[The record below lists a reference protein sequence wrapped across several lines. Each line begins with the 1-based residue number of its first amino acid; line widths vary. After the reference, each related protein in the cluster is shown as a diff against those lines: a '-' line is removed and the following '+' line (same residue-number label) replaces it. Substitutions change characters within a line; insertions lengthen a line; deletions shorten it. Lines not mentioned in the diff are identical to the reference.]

1 MRILIDGVFFQL
13 NNTGIAR
20 LWRSILEIMV
30 VDKEFEIYF
39 LDRGNAPQ
47 FDNINY
53 INFPSYDG
61 EHAALDSFEIQ
72 KVCDY
77 FSIDIFTSS
86 YYTTPISTPMIL
98 FVYDMI
104 PELFSFDISHRMWRE
119 KMAAICYA
127 DKFICISDSTKN
139 DLLNFYPE
147 LDAQDISIAYCG
159 LDALNFKPRDSKEIN
174 SFVKNND
181 MNAKYFM
188 FVGSREQNNGY
199 KNSALFFNAL
209 KSPSFAN
216 QEFDILCVGGEKII
230 SPDLIS
236 TLPKKVSCKRVEL
249 TDYEL
254 SVAYSGALG
263 LIYPS
268 LYEGFGM
275 PVIEAMSCG
284 CPVITTNRGSLKEAA
299 GDAALFVDGYD
310 VPEMVDKL
318 TYLLTSNTET
328 YVRRGFLNA
337 KRFIWLDSVHAIKHQ
352 YQKINSSSRFQKRNK
367 FLNKWRFLRSTQC
380 NVDYL
385 IQRSCFVG
393 C

>member
-1 MRILIDGVFFQL
+1 MKILVDGVFFQL

-30 VDKEFEIYF
+30 IDKEFEVYF
-39 LDRGNAPQ
+39 LDRGNAPL
-47 FDNINY
+47 FDNVNY

-72 KVCDY
+72 KVCDQ
-77 FSIDIFTSS
+77 FGIDIFTSS

-127 DKFICISDSTKN
+127 DKFVCISDSTKN

-147 LDAQDISIAYCG
+147 LKPQDISIAHCG
-159 LDALNFKPRDSKEIN
+159 LDALNFKPRDVKEVN
-174 SFVKNND
+174 SFVQSND
-181 MNAKYFM
+181 INSKYFM

-236 TLPKKVSCKRVEL
+236 TLPQNVSCKRVEL

-318 TYLLTSNTET
+318 TYLLKSNTET

-337 KRFIWLDSVHAIKHQ
+337 KRFVWMDSVIAIKHQ
-352 YQKINSSSRFQKRNK
+352 YQKINSSTRFEKRKK
-367 FLNKWRFLRSTQC
+367 FLNKWKFLRSTQC
-380 NVDYL
+380 NVDY
-385 IQRSCFVG
+385 
-393 C
+393 